1 MIAAI
6 SSVHAFTLRYDKGEI
21 IVLRLLRY
29 ALKGIYH
36 VPNLNIL
43 QQHYRFVTM
52 MRELCRYVVYLLHS
66 TDKLR
71 SLNIALIPYGSELIS
86 QGLSSDWGL

>member
-1 MIAAI
+1 
-6 SSVHAFTLRYDKGEI
+6 
-21 IVLRLLRY
+21 
-29 ALKGIYH
+29 
-36 VPNLNIL
+36 
-43 QQHYRFVTM
+43 M
-52 MRELCRYVVYLLHS
+52 MRELCRYVVYSLHS